1 MPYFIPA
8 LAVAG
13 GFWGI
18 KKILSQDDSAD
29 QKVAQVIKK
38 IPQNLR
44 KIFLELS
51 FTVKISMNCN
61 SPSIKKYKIQ
71 TIGKKVKNILDTP
84 ARHTKNLSSSVNI
97 VDFLRTK
104 NELSNRLR
112 CVN

>member
-44 KIFLELS
+44 KY
-51 FTVKISMNCN
+51 
-61 SPSIKKYKIQ
+61 IKVTYKDNNTFEFQ
-71 TIGKKVKNILDTP
+71 LAPDTP
-84 ARHTKNLSSSVNI
+84 PKIKEEIQETIPLTLKKDN
-97 VDFLRTK
+97 
-104 NELSNRLR
+104 
-112 CVN
+112 